1 MFCLLS
7 IRNRIRPIENKES
20 AKVRKQAM
28 EFNAS
33 IQNSTEN
40 IHDYRIPAKAKK
52 FWLGETNVDD
62 AFLSID
68 QTENELKVSVLKK
81 KTISF
86 NNKKRSLILK
96 DHS

>member
-1 MFCLLS
+1 
-7 IRNRIRPIENKES
+7 
-20 AKVRKQAM
+20 M

-81 KTISF
+81 KQFLSTT
-86 NNKKRSLILK
+86 KK
-96 DHS
+96 DHLF